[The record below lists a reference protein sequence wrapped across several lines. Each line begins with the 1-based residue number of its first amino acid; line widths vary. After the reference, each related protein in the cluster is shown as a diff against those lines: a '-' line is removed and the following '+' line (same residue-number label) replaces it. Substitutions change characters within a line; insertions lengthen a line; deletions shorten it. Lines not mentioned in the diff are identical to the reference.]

1 MSETAAA
8 ITHGH
13 ALGAEAWDRLLLEQ
27 PEGNLLQSWTWG
39 ELQARFGWRIERL
52 LVQDGRHGLCSLQRT
67 ATLFPK
73 AAVYYIPRGP
83 AVLPAARI

>member
-13 ALGAEAWDRLLLEQ
+13 ALGAQAWDRLLLEQ

-39 ELQARFGWRIERL
+39 ELQARFGWQPRRSIDDVARDLFDWIERHADAL
-52 LVQDGRHGLCSLQRT
+52 R
-67 ATLFPK
+67 
-73 AAVYYIPRGP
+73 AALSGANI
-83 AVLPAARI
+83 